1 MGVFYFQLK
10 VYFRY
15 LSCINRAE
23 KSSVIMK
30 HIYKTSRSW
39 GKNTLMCDKSTI
51 LSFGILHWVSHA
63 LLQITFTAHSVLW
76 YLRVH
81 SSQPENKTGY
91 MWLERNT
98 NNIPFK
104 QWPRQIQW
112 KELYSLSKSDA
123 GITNTFHTSAG
134 FVYHERREKFIKS
147 LYKTSWEDYIQK
159 RISNSKQVNQLCK
172 KHL

>member
-1 MGVFYFQLK
+1 
-10 VYFRY
+10 
-15 LSCINRAE
+15 
-23 KSSVIMK
+23 MK

-51 LSFGILHWVSHA
+51 LSFGILHWVSRA

-112 KELYSLSKSDA
+112 KEHYSLSKSNV

-134 FVYHERREKFIKS
+134 FVYHGRRRNSLKVCTRPVEKIIYRNVSATVSKWLSYVRNICRAVMFMLQWKES
-147 LYKTSWEDYIQK
+147 YKTPWKIASQ
-159 RISNSKQVNQLCK
+159 
-172 KHL
+172 